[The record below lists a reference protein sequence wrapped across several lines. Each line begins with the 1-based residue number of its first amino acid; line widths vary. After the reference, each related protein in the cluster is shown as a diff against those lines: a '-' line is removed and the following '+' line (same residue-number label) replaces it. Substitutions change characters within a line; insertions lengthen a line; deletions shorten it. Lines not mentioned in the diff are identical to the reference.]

1 MGISDSSAPG
11 RQVSLFRSLPPAP
24 EGERKEVYIKGQ
36 AVGDS
41 RDLRRVLA
49 LPRRP
54 RPDDAQMALWAAY
67 IKSELGTGI
76 TSCQCETKYKR
87 RCCANLLPVQA
98 WALYEAATVGGL
110 LGPIGVGHG
119 KTLLDLL
126 TPMVVGAK
134 TAVLLLPPNLKAQM
148 LEMDWHFY
156 GQHWKLPNLAGGRW
170 LVPGRPTLHVVAFS
184 ELSGSRAT
192 DLLDRIRPDV
202 LVVDEAHSVRN
213 RTAARTKRFRRYV
226 EKHKPRVFAWSG
238 TLTSRSLKDYAD
250 LSNFALAE
258 GSPTPLHWPTVEEW
272 AGHLDPSEFRSP
284 PGRLV
289 QFGSDARVGFAQRV
303 VDTAGVVSSG
313 DSASCQA
320 SLIISERKVEAPEVV
335 KRHLA
340 DLEATW
346 TRPDGEELIDAM
358 SVGRCARELSCGFYY
373 RWRWPRKEPV
383 EVIERWL
390 KARKEWHK
398 ELREKLKLSRPH
410 MDSPLLCAKAAI
422 RWYKGY
428 THVERDEAGVEVQ
441 RRVVPPRSTQGPLPV
456 WPSLCWPEW
465 EEVRDSAKPETEAV
479 WLDDFLVEDCLAWL
493 QEGPGLLWYEFD
505 GLARRILERQ
515 RTLGLGLV
523 HAGPGSDGNERVL
536 RLTGEEA
543 VVASIRAH
551 GTGKNLQQFARNL
564 VANPP
569 SSGSEWEQLIG
580 RTHRQGQKA
589 DEVTIEVYRH
599 TEPVL
604 KAVEK
609 ARDLSEYIEESFGA
623 TQKLASKATWRF

>member
-1 MGISDSSAPG
+1 M
-11 RQVSLFRSLPPAP
+11 SLFRSLPPAP

-67 IKSELGTGI
+67 IKSELGTGV

-148 LEMDWHFY
+148 LEVDWHFY

-258 GSPTPLHWPTVEEW
+258 GRDRKS
-272 AGHLDPSEFRSP
+272 
-284 PGRLV
+284 
-289 QFGSDARVGFAQRV
+289 V
-303 VDTAGVVSSG
+303 V
-313 DSASCQA
+313 
-320 SLIISERKVEAPEVV
+320 
-335 KRHLA
+335 
-340 DLEATW
+340 
-346 TRPDGEELIDAM
+346 
-358 SVGRCARELSCGFYY
+358 
-373 RWRWPRKEPV
+373 
-383 EVIERWL
+383 
-390 KARKEWHK
+390 
-398 ELREKLKLSRPH
+398 
-410 MDSPLLCAKAAI
+410 
-422 RWYKGY
+422 
-428 THVERDEAGVEVQ
+428 
-441 RRVVPPRSTQGPLPV
+441 
-456 WPSLCWPEW
+456 
-465 EEVRDSAKPETEAV
+465 
-479 WLDDFLVEDCLAWL
+479 
-493 QEGPGLLWYEFD
+493 
-505 GLARRILERQ
+505 
-515 RTLGLGLV
+515 
-523 HAGPGSDGNERVL
+523 
-536 RLTGEEA
+536 
-543 VVASIRAH
+543 
-551 GTGKNLQQFARNL
+551 
-564 VANPP
+564 
-569 SSGSEWEQLIG
+569 
-580 RTHRQGQKA
+580 
-589 DEVTIEVYRH
+589 
-599 TEPVL
+599 
-604 KAVEK
+604 
-609 ARDLSEYIEESFGA
+609 
-623 TQKLASKATWRF
+623 

>member
-1 MGISDSSAPG
+1 
-11 RQVSLFRSLPPAP
+11 
-24 EGERKEVYIKGQ
+24 
-36 AVGDS
+36 VG
-41 RDLRRVLA
+41 
-49 LPRRP
+49 
-54 RPDDAQMALWAAY
+54 Y
-67 IKSELGTGI
+67 
-76 TSCQCETKYKR
+76 
-87 RCCANLLPVQA
+87 
-98 WALYEAATVGGL
+98 
-110 LGPIGVGHG
+110 
-119 KTLLDLL
+119 
-126 TPMVVGAK
+126 AK
-134 TAVLLLPPNLKAQM
+134 
-148 LEMDWHFY
+148 
-156 GQHWKLPNLAGGRW
+156 W
-170 LVPGRPTLHVVAFS
+170 L
-184 ELSGSRAT
+184 
-192 DLLDRIRPDV
+192 
-202 LVVDEAHSVRN
+202 
-213 RTAARTKRFRRYV
+213 
-226 EKHKPRVFAWSG
+226 
-238 TLTSRSLKDYAD
+238 
-250 LSNFALAE
+250 
-258 GSPTPLHWPTVEEW
+258 
-272 AGHLDPSEFRSP
+272 
-284 PGRLV
+284 
-289 QFGSDARVGFAQRV
+289 

-320 SLIISERKVEAPEVV
+320 SLVISERKVEAPEVV

-428 THVERDEAGVEVQ
+428 THVERDEAGNEVG
-441 RRVVPPRSTQGPLPV
+441 RREVPPRSMAGPLPV

-493 QEGPGLLWYEFD
+493 AEGPGLLWYEFD
-505 GLARRILERQ
+505 GLAQRIRQ
-515 RTLGLGLV
+515 RARGGEVVLT
-523 HAGPGSDGNERVL
+523 HAGPGDDGNRVVLGLTGGERV
-536 RLTGEEA
+536 T
-543 VVASIRAH
+543 ASIRAH

-580 RTHRQGQKA
+580 RTHRQGQKE
-589 DEVTIEVYRH
+589 DEVSIEVYRH
-599 TEPVL
+599 TDPVL